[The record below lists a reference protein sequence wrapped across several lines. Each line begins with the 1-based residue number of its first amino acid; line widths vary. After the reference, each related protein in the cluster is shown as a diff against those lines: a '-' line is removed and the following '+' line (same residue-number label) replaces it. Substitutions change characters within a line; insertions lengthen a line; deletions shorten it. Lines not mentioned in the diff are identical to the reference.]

1 MFALVT
7 GGAGGF
13 LGRHIVDQLLA
24 RGDRVRV
31 LSRSAAPDLVAQGV
45 ECHIGDL
52 RDSAAVARACAG
64 MDSVFH
70 TAAVPGIWGRWEMFH
85 AINTVGTEHVIAGC
99 CKENVRK
106 LVYTSSPSVVYDGSP
121 HVMADESLPY
131 PETYL
136 CAYPHTKAIAERAV
150 LAANKPGQIATVSL
164 RPHLIWGPRD
174 NHLIP
179 RLIQRAKSRQL
190 RQVGDGTNEISMAY
204 VENVAAAHLQACD
217 ALSDTSRCA
226 GRAYFVNESEPV
238 RLWNWVNRLL
248 SIAGLPLVQKRISAR
263 AAYAIGYGL
272 ELAYRAFRIES
283 EPRMTRF
290 LAAQLSQS
298 HSYRTTAAQQDFGYH
313 PLFTVEEGLLRMES
327 ELRALA
333 NASPESPSPTR
344 RFNLGRRSKH
354 Q

>member
-7 GGAGGF
+7 GGGGGF

-31 LSRSAAPDLVAQGV
+31 LSRSDSPDLIAQGV

-52 RDSAAVARACAG
+52 RDAACVEQACAG
-64 MDSVFH
+64 VDAVFH
-70 TAAVPGIWGRWEMFH
+70 TAALPGIWGRWETFH
-85 AINTVGTEHVIAGC
+85 SINTVGTEHVLAASRKGG
-99 CKENVRK
+99 VRK
-106 LVYTSSPSVVYDGSP
+106 LIYTSSPSVVYDGSS
-121 HVMADESLPY
+121 HLMAVESLPY

-136 CAYPHTKAIAERAV
+136 CAYPHTKALAERAV
-150 LAANKPGQIATVSL
+150 LAANSPGQLLTIAL

-179 RLIQRAKSRQL
+179 RLIQRAMSGQL

-217 ALSDTSRCA
+217 ALHDSAPCA
-226 GRAYFVNESEPV
+226 GRAYFINETEPV
-238 RLWNWVNRLL
+238 RLWEWVNRLL
-248 SIAGLPLVQKRISAR
+248 AVAGLPPVRKTISAR
-263 AAYAIGYGL
+263 AAYAIGYGM
-272 ELAYRAFRIES
+272 ELVYRTLHIES

-298 HSYRTTAAQQDFGYH
+298 HSYSIAKAQRDFGYR
-313 PLFTVEEGLLRMES
+313 PIVTVEEGLRRIEP
-327 ELRALA
+327 ELRQLA
-333 NASPESPSPTR
+333 HP
-344 RFNLGRRSKH
+344 RSS
-354 Q
+354 